1 MNDFNIQA
9 ASMMSGV
16 SVHQIRAWEK
26 RYHAL
31 NPRRLG
37 NNFRSYTHENIERL
51 RLLGELTRSGIA
63 ISKIAGLETEELKK
77 QSSLL
82 SVQSATKVEVEKTS
96 EIKEKLELL
105 LNFLMAKR
113 FDLVKHEVLK
123 LKTLASVTG
132 VLIPIMK
139 FLMNETSSF
148 SDQESKKMLSV
159 LLEETNRIS
168 VNAQGQS

>member
-77 QSSLL
+77 QSGILNVQL
-82 SVQSATKVEVEKTS
+82 SSNVEVEKTS
-96 EIKEKLELL
+96 DTKEKLELL

-123 LKTLASVTG
+123 LKTLGSITG

-139 FLMNETSSF
+139 FLMNETSSL

-168 VNAQGQS
+168 ENVQKGA